1 MNSKFQLTVAALALA
16 FIFPMLSEARMP
28 EPPAVPLPLK
38 GTEPH
43 NPNVAGYYLQE
54 LVKRK
59 LMTPEEADRTKT
71 YLIFRHARRIQD
83 LKEVSGMSREQRR
96 AYMKHKRELRGNP
109 LVEYANYCGFSYK
122 RAEELMNLMH
132 DSNKGTKYY
141 NQMKE
146 KNAH

>member
-28 EPPAVPLPLK
+28 EPPGVPLPLK

-71 YLIFRHARRIQD
+71 YLIFRHARRMQD

-109 LVEYANYCGFSYK
+109 LVE
-122 RAEELMNLMH
+122 
-132 DSNKGTKYY
+132 
-141 NQMKE
+141 
-146 KNAH
+146 